1 MADTLYSNTLNANN
15 DAWNGYTVVVR
26 IPASV
31 MSLPSYGISR
41 IRFRLEAGSTQA
53 CTFSK
58 VYVGHRAGSGDAYDF
73 STTPVQILFSGG
85 ASGVASSGSTVTSD
99 WADFAY
105 DKTTDLLLA
114 IYFGG
119 GTGSDMTRA
128 KSSVTSVDSYYRLA
142 DEAATV
148 NKTAGYTTQAT
159 NFLHA
164 INLIEV
170 EGASDSGSMI
180 IF

>member
-1 MADTLYSNTLNANN
+1 MATLYSNTLNFNN
-15 DAWNGYTVVVR
+15 DDWNGYTVVVR

-31 MSLPSYGISR
+31 MSLPSFSIAK
-41 IRFRLEAGSTQA
+41 IRFRLEAGSTEA

-58 VYVGHRAGSGDAYDF
+58 VYVGHRAGSGDEYDF
-73 STTPVQILFSGG
+73 STTPVAVLFSGA

-99 WADFAY
+99 WANFTY
-105 DKTTDLLLA
+105 DKTSDLLLA

-119 GTGSDMTRA
+119 GTSSDMTRA
-128 KSSVTSVDSYYRLA
+128 KYSVTSIDSYYILG

-148 NKTAGYTTQAT
+148 NKTAGYTKQAT

-170 EGASDSGSMI
+170 EAASGGG
-180 IF
+180 FFLFF